1 MRPQEI
7 TRTAKGKMRK
17 TQATNEAPDWQRIAI
32 KNTETTPKIECAA
45 M

>member
-7 TRTAKGKMRK
+7 IRTAKGKMRK
-17 TQATNEAPDWQRIAI
+17 TQATKEAPDWQRIAI
-32 KNTETTPKIECAA
+32 KNTATTPKIECAA